1 MEHSYIQKIAI
12 LGIYLN
18 LGMNRKLGLYEK
30 KIPIIDISTTS
41 FFDGVYKTRLSIY
54 RLHR

>member
-1 MEHSYIQKIAI
+1 MEHSCIQKIAI

-41 FFDGVYKTRLSIY
+41 FFNGVFKTCITI
-54 RLHR
+54 